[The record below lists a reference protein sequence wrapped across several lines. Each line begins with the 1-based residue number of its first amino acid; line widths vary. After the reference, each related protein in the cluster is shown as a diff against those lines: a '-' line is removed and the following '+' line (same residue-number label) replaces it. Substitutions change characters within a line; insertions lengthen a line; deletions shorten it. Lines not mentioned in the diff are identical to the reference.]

1 MRAKGTFK
9 VLIADDER
17 GFLKALATY
26 LSAPHREIITASSG
40 TEALEVIE
48 RDHPD
53 VVITDL
59 VMPGC
64 DGLTVLRKATSN
76 GTGPLVILMTGY
88 GSLDTAV
95 RAMKE
100 GAFDYKAKPFL
111 LEEMELC
118 LARAEQYLALLREK
132 EFLSRQKEELAQR
145 LEALESEL
153 LRKESVSRQSGETEG
168 TLPIV
173 SSESRPEMAALRY
186 KTWEPRAHS
195 EEDLEVLRRLW
206 EKGLLTFDQWKR
218 IERRLIGIEDHGPR
232 NQ

>member
-1 MRAKGTFK
+1 MRAKGK
-9 VLIADDER
+9 VKILIADDER

-26 LSAPHREIITASSG
+26 LNAPHREIITASSG
-40 TEALEVIE
+40 TEALEVME

-53 VVITDL
+53 VIITDL

-64 DGLTVLRKATSN
+64 DGLTVLRKATLN
-76 GTGPLVILMTGY
+76 GTGTLVILMTGY

-95 RAMKE
+95 RAMRE

-132 EFLSRQKEELAQR
+132 EILSRQKEELSR
-145 LEALESEL
+145 KLEALETRL
-153 LRKESVSRQSGETEG
+153 MKEESGSRQSEG
-168 TLPIV
+168 AEATLPIV
-173 SSESRPEMAALRY
+173 SSDSRPEMAALRY
-186 KTWEPRAHS
+186 STWEPRRHG

-218 IERRLIGIEDHGPR
+218 IERRLLGVEDQGPR